1 MGAVVAISGGEWT
14 AHAVVRGGRNYR
26 VEINRDRDAF
36 RASCDCPYF
45 TDRGEICK
53 HIWAAV
59 IEADERLLLAGNGE
73 PLEAFLEPE
82 VNRTGSR
89 KRPNLSVTLQKA
101 PAPWQRFLTDLN
113 QRLEADE
120 RSTVTRRFIEGEL
133 LYTLDVPQT
142 KAGRGVVLHV
152 LHRTRRKN
160 GEWAKPKPAPVS
172 AQEIDDLPELDDRE
186 IHAQLLG
193 AVDQAA
199 LQASYY
205 GQVQSERATYL
216 LVNSSAARLLPR
228 LVHTGRLHL
237 TLERGVPEPDPLVWD
252 DGLPWHFDLT
262 IATVA
267 DGSIRVDGALQ
278 RDGERMDLREPMVLL
293 DAGFLATRVALAR
306 FDPGD
311 AFPWIAELRRSN
323 SVTFPGTAADS
334 LAEALARAGV
344 KPERLPERLQYE
356 VRATTPQPSVTL
368 ARTGRAVRGRLPRH
382 ARRGS
387 AFRLRGDI
395 RRTRGRC
402 RGLRRR
408 QSSSDPEGSRPQSR
422 GRSIACGSSDS
433 SKAGTIRTARR
444 RSGFQSICSRAPCGR
459 S

>member
-1 MGAVVAISGGEWT
+1 M
-14 AHAVVRGGRNYR
+14 
-26 VEINRDRDAF
+26 
-36 RASCDCPYF
+36 P
-45 TDRGEICK
+45 
-53 HIWAAV
+53 
-59 IEADERLLLAGNGE
+59 
-73 PLEAFLEPE
+73 
-82 VNRTGSR
+82 
-89 KRPNLSVTLQKA
+89 
-101 PAPWQRFLTDLN
+101 
-113 QRLEADE
+113 
-120 RSTVTRRFIEGEL
+120 
-133 LYTLDVPQT
+133 
-142 KAGRGVVLHV
+142 
-152 LHRTRRKN
+152 
-160 GEWAKPKPAPVS
+160 
-172 AQEIDDLPELDDRE
+172 AQEVDDLPELDDRE

-252 DGLPWHFDLT
+252 DGPPWHFDLR
-262 IATVA
+262 IATDA

-278 RDGERMDLREPMVLL
+278 RDGERMDLREPLLLL

-344 KPERLPERLQYE
+344 KPEQLPGAAA
-356 VRATTPQPSVTL
+356 VRSSGDHAAAVGD
-368 ARTGRAVRGRLPRH
+368 TGSNGREIRGRLPRH
-382 ARRGS
+382 ARRGPS
-387 AFRLRGDI
+387 FRLRRDI
-395 RRTRGRC
+395 SRTRRRC

-408 QSSSDPEGSRPQSR
+408 A
-422 GRSIACGSSDS
+422 IAV
-433 SKAGTIRTARR
+433 
-444 RSGFQSICSRAPCGR
+444 
-459 S
+459 